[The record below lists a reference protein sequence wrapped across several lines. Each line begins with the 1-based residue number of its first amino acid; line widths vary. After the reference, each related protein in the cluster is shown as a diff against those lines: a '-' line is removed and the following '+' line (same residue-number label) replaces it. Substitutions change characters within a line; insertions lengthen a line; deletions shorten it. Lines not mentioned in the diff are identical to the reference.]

1 MASTFERPS
10 MTSKDVN
17 ITNLTGHK
25 IDLYNDLGHI
35 KIAEFKPS
43 GTAEIVAVKS
53 AQAYSLLYGSNM
65 FKPLYM
71 AMTSLNL
78 RNVMHCYIR
87 PVVMERVNV
96 DESDYTV
103 DGLPNPSEGQFYIV
117 HRHVALVRQ
126 SRNDLL
132 FPHFEHR
139 NAQGFIV
146 GYKDLCTFAKF

>member
-1 MASTFERPS
+1 MASTFERPQ
-10 MTSKDVN
+10 MTCKDVH

-25 IDLYNDLGHI
+25 IDLYDDMGHV
-35 KIAEFKPS
+35 KIAEFKAT
-43 GTAEIVAVKS
+43 GTVEIVAVKS
-53 AQAYSLLYGSNM
+53 AQAYSLLFGRKM
-65 FKPLYM
+65 FNPLYM

-78 RNVMHCYIR
+78 SNVMHCHVR

-96 DESDYTV
+96 DEGDYTV
-103 DGLPNPSEGQFYIV
+103 DGLPNPSEGHIYIV